1 MPMVTVELTDAEIE
15 LCERVAEARMAFG
28 AANGLNHACIMDRIF
43 TEREQHEFGGAAGE
57 LAVAKWFGVRG
68 YQPSV
73 QYVKGAVDVE
83 PDIEVRST
91 GWMNGQLV
99 VRPRDHGDRR
109 YVLAI
114 TSLAKSY
121 GQVRLAGWMWGHEA
135 RRDEFLQT
143 YYKQPEHWVPRD
155 ALNPMH
161 TMQRESNGTV

>member
-1 MPMVTVELTDAEIE
+1 
-15 LCERVAEARMAFG
+15 
-28 AANGLNHACIMDRIF
+28 
-43 TEREQHEFGGAAGE
+43 
-57 LAVAKWFGVRG
+57 
-68 YQPSV
+68 
-73 QYVKGAVDVE
+73 VKGAVDVE

-135 RRDEFLQT
+135 RQDEFLQT
-143 YYKQPEHWVPRD
+143 YYNQPEHWVPRD

-161 TMQRESNGTV
+161 TMQRELNGTV